1 MCIPFWAM
9 VAGGLQQLLGEIG
22 HKQVYGAAMKKA
34 LRSLWSLADWLLIV
48 SMEDGNFST
57 NTC

>member
-9 VAGGLQQLLGEIG
+9 VAGVLQQLLGEIG

-34 LRSLWSLADWLLIV
+34 L
-48 SMEDGNFST
+48 
-57 NTC
+57 